1 MSLSNSIQTYSMTE
15 QRHANL
21 RFYLTEAQPC
31 PYLPQR
37 MERKVFTPLRGNLAS
52 DLNDTLSV
60 NGFRRSQNVA
70 YRPQCPGCNACIATR
85 VVANEFEPSRS
96 DKRTIK
102 RNKALRRVVRPSVA
116 TEEQYQLFRKYLAF
130 RHSGGAMS
138 EMDALD
144 FASMVEDSTVRTQVI
159 EYHEMNDDGEP
170 NLIAACLTDVMADGV
185 SLVYSFF
192 DPERQRHSL
201 GNYIILDHIDLANA
215 LGLSYVYLG
224 YWVDGCRKMAYKTRF
239 HPTETLIGTS
249 ETLSSQTPNAP
260 PYTLKMFK

>member
-1 MSLSNSIQTYSMTE
+1 MTE
-15 QRHANL
+15 QRHSNL

-37 MERKVFTPLRGNLAS
+37 MERKVFTPLRGNQAA

-70 YRPQCPGCNACIATR
+70 YRPQCPGCNACVATR
-85 VVANEFEPSRS
+85 IVANEFEASRS

-102 RNKALRRVVRPSVA
+102 RNKNLRRVVRPSMA
-116 TEEQYQLFRKYLAF
+116 TEEQYQLFRKYLGS
-130 RHSGGAMS
+130 RHSGGAMA

-159 EYHEMNDDGEP
+159 EYHETSDEGEP
-170 NLIAACLTDVMADGV
+170 VLVAACLTDVMADGV

-192 DPERQRHSL
+192 DPDRQRDSL

-239 HPTETLIGTS
+239 NPTETLIGTKWQRVDNG
-249 ETLSSQTPNAP
+249 SSDGVS
-260 PYTLKMFK
+260 

>member
-1 MSLSNSIQTYSMTE
+1 MTE

-37 MERKVFTPLRGNLAS
+37 MERKVFTPLRGNRAA

-70 YRPQCPGCNACIATR
+70 YRPQCPGCNACVATR
-85 VVANEFEPSRS
+85 VVTGEFKPSRS

-102 RNKALRRVVRPSVA
+102 RNKHLRRVVRPSLA
-116 TEEQYQLFRKYLAF
+116 TEEQYQLFRKYLAS
-130 RHSGGAMS
+130 RHAGGAMAD
-138 EMDALD
+138 MDALD
-144 FASMVEDSTVRTQVI
+144 FASMVEDSTVRTQVV
-159 EYHEMNDDGEP
+159 EYHEITEGEEP
-170 NLIAACLTDVMADGV
+170 LLVAACLTDVMADGV

-192 DPERQRHSL
+192 DPEKQRDSL
-201 GNYIILDHIDLANA
+201 GNYIILDHIDLSNA

-239 HPTETLIGTS
+239 NPTETLIGT
-249 ETLSSQTPNAP
+249 EWTRVGTEPEDDR
-260 PYTLKMFK
+260 

>member
-1 MSLSNSIQTYSMTE
+1 MSEFRKVSK
-15 QRHANL
+15 L

-37 MERKVFTPLRGNLAS
+37 MERKVFTPLRGGRAA

-70 YRPQCPGCNACIATR
+70 YRPQCPGCNACVATR
-85 VVANEFEPSRS
+85 IVTTEFSPSRS
-96 DKRTIK
+96 DRRTIK
-102 RNKALRRVVRPSVA
+102 RNRHLHRVVRPAIA
-116 TEEQYQLFRKYLAF
+116 TEEQFQLFRRYLAS
-130 RHSGGAMS
+130 RHADGAMA

-144 FASMVEDSTVRTQVI
+144 FASMIEDSTVRTQVI
-159 EYHEMNDDGEP
+159 EYHAEDEYGEP
-170 NLIAACLTDVMADGV
+170 ELVAACLTDVMADGV

-192 DPERQRHSL
+192 DPGRAKDSL
-201 GNYIILDHIDLANA
+201 GNFIILDHIDLVQA

-239 HPTETLIGTS
+239 EPTDVLIGGLWQRVRRTRR
-249 ETLSSQTPNAP
+249 EDRQE
-260 PYTLKMFK
+260 

>member
-1 MSLSNSIQTYSMTE
+1 MSE
-15 QRHANL
+15 QRHSNL

-37 MERKVFTPLRGNLAS
+37 MERKVFTPLRGVRAA

-70 YRPQCPGCNACIATR
+70 YRPQCPGCNACVATR
-85 VVANEFEPSRS
+85 IVATEFEASRS
-96 DKRTIK
+96 DKRTLK
-102 RNKALRRVVRPSVA
+102 RNAHLRRVVRPSLA
-116 TEEQYQLFRKYLAF
+116 TEEQYQLFRKYLGG
-130 RHSGGAMS
+130 RHAGGAMT

-159 EYHEMNDDGEP
+159 EYHDVDENGEP
-170 NLIAACLTDVMADGV
+170 KLVAACLTDVMTDGV

-192 DPERQRHSL
+192 DPERSRDSL
-201 GNYIILDHIDLANA
+201 GNFIILDHVDLATA

-239 HPTETLIGTS
+239 NPTETLIGSQWMRVGGENES
-249 ETLSSQTPNAP
+249 ET
-260 PYTLKMFK
+260 

>member
-1 MSLSNSIQTYSMTE
+1 MSD
-15 QRHANL
+15 QRHSNL
-21 RFYLTEAQPC
+21 RFYLTEPQPC

-37 MERKVFTPLRGNLAS
+37 MERKVFTPLRGNRAA

-70 YRPQCPGCNACIATR
+70 YRPQCPGCNACVATR
-85 VVANEFEPSRS
+85 VVANEFEASRS
-96 DKRTIK
+96 DKRTLK
-102 RNKALRRVVRPSVA
+102 RNSHLRRVVRPSLA
-116 TEEQYQLFRKYLAF
+116 TEEQYQLFRKYLGG
-130 RHSGGAMS
+130 RHADGAMA

-159 EYHEMNDDGEP
+159 EYHDVDEDGEP
-170 NLIAACLTDVMADGV
+170 MLVAACLTDVMTDGV

-192 DPERQRHSL
+192 DPDRQKDSL
-201 GNYIILDHIDLANA
+201 GNFIILDHVDLAKA

-239 HPTETLIGTS
+239 SPTETLIGTEWKRVGDAR
-249 ETLSSQTPNAP
+249 ETQT
-260 PYTLKMFK
+260 

>member
-1 MSLSNSIQTYSMTE
+1 MTE

-21 RFYLTEAQPC
+21 RFYLTESQPC

-37 MERKVFTPLRGNLAS
+37 MERKVFTPLRGNRAA

-85 VVANEFEPSRS
+85 VVAREFTPSRS

-102 RNKALRRVVRPSVA
+102 RNSHLKRVLRPALA
-116 TEEQYQLFRKYLAF
+116 TEEQYQLFRKYLAS
-130 RHSGGAMS
+130 RHAGGAMA

-159 EYHEMNDDGEP
+159 EYHEITGDQDP
-170 NLIAACLTDVMADGV
+170 VLIAACLTDVMADGV

-192 DPERQRHSL
+192 DPEKSRDSL

-239 HPTETLIGTS
+239 NPTETLIGS
-249 ETLSSQTPNAP
+249 EWKRVTRDD
-260 PYTLKMFK
+260 

>member
-1 MSLSNSIQTYSMTE
+1 MTE
-15 QRHANL
+15 QNHTNL

-37 MERKVFTPLRGNLAS
+37 MERKVFTPLRGNQAA

-70 YRPQCPGCNACIATR
+70 YRPQCPGCNACVATR
-85 VVANEFEPSRS
+85 VVAGEFEPSRS
-96 DKRTIK
+96 DKRTIR
-102 RNKALRRVVRPSVA
+102 RNRSLRRVVRPSLA
-116 TEEQYQLFRKYLAF
+116 TEEQYQLFRKYLAS
-130 RHSGGAMS
+130 RHAGGAMA

-159 EYHEMNDDGEP
+159 EYNEINDAGEP
-170 NLIAACLTDVMADGV
+170 VLVAACVTDVMADGV

-192 DPERQRHSL
+192 DPDRQRDSL
-201 GNYIILDHIDLANA
+201 GNFIILDHVDLAKA

-224 YWVDGCRKMAYKTRF
+224 YSVDGCRKMAYKTRF
-239 HPTETLIGTS
+239 SPSETLIGNSWVRVDPDARTGG
-249 ETLSSQTPNAP
+249 
-260 PYTLKMFK
+260 